1 MKIKKGNGGRMY
13 YLMVGIIC
21 FIGGSL
27 SSFLCICLCM
37 SAKRDDEEQETDPC
51 DGCFG
56 AANNDC
62 WQCPVKNKER

>member
-1 MKIKKGNGGRMY
+1 MY
-13 YLMVGIIC
+13 YLIVGIIC

-27 SSFLCICLCM
+27 SSFLCICLCIG
-37 SAKRDDEEQETDPC
+37 AHRNNTEETDPC
-51 DGCFG
+51 IGCFG